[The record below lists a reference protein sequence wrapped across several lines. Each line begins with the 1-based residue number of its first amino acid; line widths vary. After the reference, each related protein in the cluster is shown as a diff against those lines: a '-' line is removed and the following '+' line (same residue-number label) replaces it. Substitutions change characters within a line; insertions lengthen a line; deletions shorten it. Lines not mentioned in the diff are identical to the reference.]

1 MGRAR
6 RGGLAIRHG
15 AILAGLAALAGA
27 FTASAAAFPYQ
38 VLHRVKFTG
47 AAPVRA
53 LAAGPGAKHVYAAVG
68 DEVRGFDLSG
78 HAASS
83 VTLPGVVTGLAAGA
97 KDTLYASVRA
107 PARLLILNVRP
118 LHVVASVRLHA
129 GAPSAVLFD
138 PIADQLFVESRT
150 GGSVTR
156 LEPASGRRLGVVR
169 MKGELA
175 QMAANGR
182 GTLYVANSAR
192 NALEVVDADKMR
204 LSGQI
209 PLPGCRAPAGLA
221 MDTLGRRLFVGC
233 GNARALIV
241 DADLGFTFVKLP
253 IQPSPSLH
261 MAFAF
266 RPLGPAGWKGGA
278 FILGDS
284 GVEAI
289 RMCAFVR
296 YGEGGKLALAGPA
309 SALTLIPAA
318 GELWLALR
326 PGAAA
331 GGGAELLA
339 LGPTDM
345 GGAQ

>member
-6 RGGLAIRHG
+6 TGGLPVRHG
-15 AILAGLAALAGA
+15 AILTGLATLAGA

-38 VLHRVKFTG
+38 VLHRVKLTG

-53 LAAGPGAKHVYAAVG
+53 LTTAPGAKHVYAAVG

-97 KDTLYASVRA
+97 KDTLYAAVRA
-107 PARLLILNVRP
+107 PARLVILNVRP
-118 LHVVASVRLHA
+118 LHVVASVRLHT

-138 PIADQLFVESRT
+138 PIADQLFVESRI

-156 LEPASGRRLGVVR
+156 LEPDSGRRLGVVR

-175 QMAANGR
+175 QMATNGR

-209 PLPGCRAPAGLA
+209 PLAGCRAPSGLA
-221 MDTLGRRLFVGC
+221 MDTIGRRLFVAC
-233 GNARALIV
+233 GNGRALIV
-241 DADLGFTFVKLP
+241 DADLGFTFRRLT
-253 IQPSPSLH
+253 IQRAGTLRTV
-261 MAFAF
+261 FAF
-266 RPLGPAGWKGGA
+266 HPLGRHGWKGGA
-278 FILGDS
+278 FIAGD
-284 GVEAI
+284 GPRVDAI
-289 RMCAFVR
+289 RMSAFVR
-296 YGEGGKLALAGPA
+296 YAGGGQLPLTAPCTALAL
-309 SALTLIPAA
+309 SPAA
-318 GELWLALR
+318 GELWLALA
-326 PGAAA
+326 PGAA
-331 GGGAELLA
+331 GARLWV
-339 LGPTDM
+339 LGRSSEEVSK
-345 GGAQ
+345 

>member
-6 RGGLAIRHG
+6 TGGLPVRHG

-38 VLHRVKFTG
+38 VLHRVKLTG
-47 AAPVRA
+47 TAPVLA

-83 VTLPGVVTGLAAGA
+83 VTLPGVVRGLAAGA

-107 PARLLILNVRP
+107 PARLVILKVRP
-118 LHVVASVRLHA
+118 LHVAASVRLHA
-129 GAPSAVLFD
+129 GAPSAALFD

-156 LEPASGRRLGVVR
+156 LEPDSGRRLGVVR

-182 GTLYVANSAR
+182 GTLYVANAARDALDVIDAR
-192 NALEVVDADKMR
+192 NMSF
-204 LSGQI
+204 SGEI
-209 PLPGCRAPAGLA
+209 PLAGCRAPSGLA
-221 MDTLGRRLFVGC
+221 MDTIGRRLFVAC
-233 GNARALIV
+233 GNGRALIV

-261 MAFAF
+261 VAFAF

-278 FILGDS
+278 FILGGS
-284 GVEAI
+284 VVEAI
-289 RMCAFVR
+289 RMYAFVR
-296 YGEGGKLALAGPA
+296 YGDGGRLALAGPA

-331 GGGAELLA
+331 GGGAELVA
-339 LGPTDM
+339 LGPTDTR
-345 GGAQ
+345 GAQ